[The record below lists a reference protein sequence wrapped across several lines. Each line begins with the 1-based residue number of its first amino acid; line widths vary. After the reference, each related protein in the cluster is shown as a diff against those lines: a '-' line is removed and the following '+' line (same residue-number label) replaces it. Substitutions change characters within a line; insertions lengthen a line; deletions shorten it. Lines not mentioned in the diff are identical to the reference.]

1 MLHSIVNPY
10 GENIIMSKT
19 TVVSSALAS
28 VLVLGLLVGNQAFA
42 AKKDHEKC
50 YGVSAAGK
58 NDCQTA
64 TSSCAGTSKT
74 DRNASAWIAVPKGT
88 CGKIAGGSLNKG

>member
-1 MLHSIVNPY
+1 
-10 GENIIMSKT
+10 MSKT

-50 YGVSAAGK
+50 YGVAKAGK
-58 NDCQTA
+58 NDCQKRA
-64 TSSCAGTSKT
+64 HPSPG
-74 DRNASAWIAVPKGT
+74 
-88 CGKIAGGSLNKG
+88 L